1 MYHFTKM
8 NKSTNHIIQSRFALL
23 LLAVFIGS
31 LLIQPAHILFVH
43 HELSE
48 RICSTENGQAITT
61 DHYKDCPICD
71 FEFCTFIP
79 QKQISIPQATMIVR
93 NEQTLRT
100 VACLANISTHLFQ
113 LRAPPAL

>member
-1 MYHFTKM
+1 M
-8 NKSTNHIIQSRFALL
+8 NKTAKYTLQSRFALL
-23 LLAVFIGS
+23 LLAVFVGS

-48 RICSTENGQAITT
+48 GVCSSEHGQAVTT

-79 QKQISIPQATMIVR
+79 QKQINIPQATVIVR
-93 NEQTLRT
+93 KEQTLRT
-100 VACLANISTHLFQ
+100 VACLANLSTHLFQ

>member
-1 MYHFTKM
+1 M
-8 NKSTNHIIQSRFALL
+8 NITAKQIIQSRFALL

-31 LLIQPAHILFVH
+31 LLIKPTHSLLAH

-48 RICSTENGQAITT
+48 GICANEHGLTVTT

-79 QKQISIPQATMIVR
+79 QKQISIPQVTMIVC
-93 NEQTLRT
+93 NEQTPST
-100 VACLANISTHLFQ
+100 FACLASISTHLFQ
-113 LRAPPAL
+113 LRAPPAV